1 MGRYRSKFGLGL
13 LALYGLCGNVAA
25 GPLRE
30 ALDAAGDKFGTAL
43 STGVDTLISE
53 DEKAA
58 AFMQDAL
65 ENAVESVERF
75 MDETPPL
82 VDQFVQKAEAAVSDT
97 KIGAVGSVIETAVK
111 DLEEELAAAEE
122 VADLVLD
129 LKEAQSFVDDVTAGL
144 HAEVVLNKFESVKD
158 ETLAEVG
165 DAWTDAVAAAT
176 QTWESASEKAQSAT
190 EKAQSALEAVT
201 SGSPI
206 TPPTVVEDVAAGL
219 NPEEVLN
226 KLESVKEETLAEV
239 GEAWTDA
246 VAVATQSWESASEK
260 AQSATEKAQ
269 SALETVTSGTP
280 ITPPAILSGLSLNH
294 RQLLPTLSQM
304 LQTSDGATDAALNPA
319 KAIDA
324 INRIAAAATESDLN
338 IRNGMSDIKADMSE
352 SFAVRNGDH
361 LKRAVENFGSL
372 AQEAVSDAG
381 SLIGSNTDRVT
392 DGLNEG
398 SGSLV
403 TGNTRVVDAAETA
416 VKEWISKKQD
426 RKTKYN
432 DARARVQEVLRDG
445 LTSAAEE
452 IIPAA
457 VELEAEQLA
466 LLNEMAQTVDAATE
480 DAVEQA
486 VTTLEDAKAAVTEAM
501 ESVVQSGE
509 DLLAVDEPVKVEEA
523 MPSVFELFDTP
534 AQVDAVRETR
544 PIIDEVSAML
554 EGLSAERGGMSLAA
568 VGDFMDNFEE
578 NVSGVFGDVDLGQ
591 LDLGELTDG
600 LMELRRG
607 EKKSVAHPDW
617 LVQLTGSEQSAGQS
631 EEDDDA
637 EQRSLRSSVSAAALR
652 SLGKKNKSDKHDMKR
667 VTLLGAPAD
676 KKHFVSET
684 IYKLAPLKKGGPM
697 KKSHRLNGPPP
708 PPPHF
713 EQVKHYEHVHHYD
726 EPMHYEH
733 PSHFEQHIHPSQSYE
748 ESQPVYMDVNSKFGK
763 RAMMY
768 QKLSDKYFQ
777 KEVEHEQKYRK
788 FVQQKLAEKSA
799 ERKYRRKD
807 QVKDKGFFPLERH
820 M

>member
-30 ALDAAGDKFGTAL
+30 ALDAAGDKFGAAL
-43 STGVDTLISE
+43 STRVDTLVSE
-53 DEKAA
+53 DETEKAA
-58 AFMQDAL
+58 AFIQEAL

-82 VDQFVQKAEAAVSDT
+82 LDQFVKKAEAAVSDT
-97 KIGAVGSVIETAVK
+97 KMGAVGSAIETAVK
-111 DLEEELAAAEE
+111 DLEGVDGAIKGLLDSEELAAAED

-129 LKEAQSFVDDVTAGL
+129 LEEAESFVEDVAAVL
-144 HAEVVLNKFESVKD
+144 HPEEVLNKFESVK
-158 ETLAEVG
+158 EELA
-165 DAWTDAVAAAT
+165 
-176 QTWESASEKAQSAT
+176 K
-190 EKAQSALEAVT
+190 
-201 SGSPI
+201 
-206 TPPTVVEDVAAGL
+206 
-219 NPEEVLN
+219 
-226 KLESVKEETLAEV
+226 V
-239 GEAWTDA
+239 GEAWTEA
-246 VAVATQSWESASEK
+246 VAAATQSWESASEK
-260 AQSATEKAQ
+260 AESVTEKATEKAH
-269 SALETVTSGTP
+269 SALEAVTSGTP
-280 ITPPAILSGLSLNH
+280 ITPSAIPSGLSVNH
-294 RQLLPTLSQM
+294 RQLLPTLSEM
-304 LQTSDGATDAALNPA
+304 LQTSDSATDSDAALRPA

-667 VTLLGAPAD
+667 LTLLGAPED

-684 IYKLAPLKKGGPM
+684 INKLVPLKKGGP
-697 KKSHRLNGPPP
+697 KKQIDLNGPPP

-713 EQVKHYEHVHHYD
+713 EQVKHYEQAPHYEESVHYE
-726 EPMHYEH
+726 EPMQYEE
-733 PSHFEQHIHPSQSYE
+733 PMYYEEPKQYEEPRHFEQPIQSSQSYE

-788 FVQQKLAEKSA
+788 FVQQKLAEKSV
-799 ERKYRRKD
+799 ERKYRRNDHVKD
-807 QVKDKGFFPLERH
+807 QGFFPLERPL
-820 M
+820 